1 MEEPTLPRTAVKASE
16 KMSLVVKR
24 LRKGREEKAH
34 GQRKGVHETAKDRLL
49 QHDKGFELAS

>member
-1 MEEPTLPRTAVKASE
+1 MKASE